1 MCYLIRTA
9 GWRINSIWIICRWL
23 PSANIWRGGNDVTI
37 HLQKDLGNS
46 IHYDGVIQEETI
58 TDILGVLSRLSDI
71 SYNVKGKNISITS
84 K

>member
-1 MCYLIRTA
+1 MDHMCLV
-9 GWRINSIWIICRWL
+9 GF
-23 PSANIWRGGNDVTI
+23 PSANIWREATMAI

-71 SYNVKGKNISITS
+71 SYNVKKEKI
-84 K
+84 